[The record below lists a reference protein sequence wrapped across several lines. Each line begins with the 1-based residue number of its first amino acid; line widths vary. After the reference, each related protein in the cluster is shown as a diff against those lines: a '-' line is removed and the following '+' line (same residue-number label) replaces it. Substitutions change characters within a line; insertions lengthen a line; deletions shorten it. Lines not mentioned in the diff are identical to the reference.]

1 MQICPVSYAIGCAK
15 CPIVKVCPGKNL
27 IGDANKGTDEKGKEK
42 DEKSK
47 TN

>member
-1 MQICPVSYAIGCAK
+1 MHICPISLAIGCAK

-27 IGDANKGTDEKGKEK
+27 IGDANKEKETKEK
-42 DEKSK
+42 EEKQK

>member
-27 IGDANKGTDEKGKEK
+27 IGDANKEKKEK
-42 DEKSK
+42 DEKPK